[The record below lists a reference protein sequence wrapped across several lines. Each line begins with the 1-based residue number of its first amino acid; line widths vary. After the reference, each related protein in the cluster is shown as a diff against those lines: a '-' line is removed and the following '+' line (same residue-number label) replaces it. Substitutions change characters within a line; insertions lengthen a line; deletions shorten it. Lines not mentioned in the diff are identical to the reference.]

1 MKYFTPNFYFKK
13 VTQYS
18 EKITRKTKN
27 FTPYNKTFTPNLF
40 FFFFFASPNDR
51 NFTQNVK
58 ILHQLEVFYTKLMAL
73 SGFRSFLY
81 FFFSL
86 KENHDVMKERIT

>member
-13 VTQYS
+13 VTPYS

-40 FFFFFASPNDR
+40 FFFFSPHQMR
-51 NFTQNVK
+51 E
-58 ILHQLEVFYTKLMAL
+58 ILHKTLKFYT
-73 SGFRSFLY
+73 
-81 FFFSL
+81 
-86 KENHDVMKERIT
+86 N

>member
-40 FFFFFASPNDR
+40 FFFFFC
-51 NFTQNVK
+51 
-58 ILHQLEVFYTKLMAL
+58 LHQLEVFYTKLMAL

>member
-40 FFFFFASPNDR
+40 FFFSPHQMR
-51 NFTQNVK
+51 E
-58 ILHQLEVFYTKLMAL
+58 ILHKTLKFYT
-73 SGFRSFLY
+73 
-81 FFFSL
+81 
-86 KENHDVMKERIT
+86 N

>member
-13 VTQYS
+13 VTPYS

-40 FFFFFASPNDR
+40 FFSPHQMR
-51 NFTQNVK
+51 E
-58 ILHQLEVFYTKLMAL
+58 ILHKTLKFYT
-73 SGFRSFLY
+73 
-81 FFFSL
+81 
-86 KENHDVMKERIT
+86 N

>member
-40 FFFFFASPNDR
+40 FFFFFSPHQMR
-51 NFTQNVK
+51 E
-58 ILHQLEVFYTKLMAL
+58 ILHKTLKFYT
-73 SGFRSFLY
+73 
-81 FFFSL
+81 
-86 KENHDVMKERIT
+86 N